1 MQEMAAD
8 AYMWRRLQSRA
19 AEADG
24 WVGTTSRW
32 TAFHAGRGGGEQVQE
47 IGDTRTNATDGG
59 W

>member
-47 IGDTRTNATDGG
+47 IGSITKNPTG
-59 W
+59 